1 MLLVASVLCIA
12 EARSLISRDELR
24 TFQYENVLG
33 TSLELKV
40 LTSSDS
46 AAQRAEQAALRE
58 IDREAKIL
66 SAYDPQSKFSR
77 WVRTSGTPLKLSP
90 ELFDVL
96 NRFDQWRERRG
107 GALDESAETVVRVWK
122 EAAAEQRLPTQDELS
137 AAVQQVKRKHWLLD
151 PGTGMAIHLDNAPHA
166 LNSFAKS
173 YIIDKA
179 ANAALSAGNVRA
191 VVLNIGGD
199 LAIRG
204 QLKESVS
211 IADPYSDAEN
221 SAPLASFVLH
231 ERAVAT
237 SGNYRRGV
245 DVNGQHFS
253 HIVDP
258 RTGLT
263 AENIISSTVVS
274 PDASEAGALATAF
287 SVMTP
292 DESRRV
298 AESRAGVEYLLV
310 TADRK
315 QISSPG

>member
-1 MLLVASVLCIA
+1 MALAALVLCIA
-12 EARSLISRDELR
+12 EARSLVSRDELR
-24 TFQYENVLG
+24 TFHYENVLG

-46 AAQRAEQAALRE
+46 AAEKVEEAAFRE

-66 SAYDPQSKFSR
+66 SAYDPQSEFNR
-77 WVRTSGTPLKLSP
+77 WVRTSGTPLKVSP

-96 NRFDQWRERRG
+96 NRFDQWRERTG
-107 GALDESAETVVRVWK
+107 GALDASAETVVRVWK
-122 EAAAEQRLPTQDELS
+122 QAAAEQRLPTQEELS

-151 PGTGMAIHLDNAPHA
+151 AGTRTATHLDTAPLA

-179 ANAALSAGNVRA
+179 ANAALCTGNVRS

-199 LAIRG
+199 LVIRG
-204 QLKESVS
+204 QLKEKVS

-221 SAPLASFVLH
+221 SATIATVVLR

-245 DVNGQHFS
+245 DVSGQHFS

-263 AENIISSTVVS
+263 AENIT
-274 PDASEAGALATAF
+274 
-287 SVMTP
+287 SVQR
-292 DESRRV
+292 SCRR
-298 AESRAGVEYLLV
+298 
-310 TADRK
+310 THRK
-315 QISSPG
+315 QARWLRPFP